1 MTMTLIQFLTWLFA
15 SGGSAVVASFILER
29 SKKYQDQAS
38 EVRKWIFFIVA
49 AVIALAG
56 YFTVTYVPVDVLNQI
71 APIFAIVAMIFT
83 IVFLGTKAHEFDKLT
98 SKKQ

>member
-1 MTMTLIQFLTWLFA
+1 MTLSQFLTWLFA

-29 SKKYQDQAS
+29 SGKYQELAS
-38 EVRKWIFFIVA
+38 EARKWVFFVVA

-56 YFTVTYVPVDVLNQI
+56 YFTVTYVPTDILNQI
-71 APIFAIVAMIFT
+71 APIFTIVAMIFT
-83 IVFLGTKAHEFDKLT
+83 TVFLGTKAHEFDKLT